1 LIDLRMMFGCRAASN
16 WAQRGTGMVTWL
28 LQQAMDGMSCGS
40 DEVRQRRAAGRGAG
54 VPEADLRVA
63 YASCFID
70 DQTWL
75 SVLSAA
81 RPMTAIAAALWKT
94 IGLTPQGKK
103 VWFEG
108 SFATT

>member
-1 LIDLRMMFGCRAASN
+1 LVDLRMMFGCRAASN

-28 LQQAMDGMSCGS
+28 LQQAMDGLTCGS
-40 DEVRQRRAAGRGAG
+40 TVVRQRRAAGKHAG
-54 VPEADLRVA
+54 VQEDDLRVA

-75 SVLSAA
+75 SVRSAA

-94 IGLTPQGKK
+94 LGLTPQGKK
-103 VWFEG
+103 VWYEG
-108 SFATT
+108 SFDTR